1 MHMGFGFYHP
11 PPVAA
16 EGDPVVRVADLFAR
30 AILPERVRF
39 QGMRA
44 DTARFSP
51 ARTLGSD
58 VAAQL
63 RPHLKAGEYSDLL
76 FYAGSK
82 TDPVG
87 QLGIEVRLREDV
99 RYRFGDCLLKADT
112 LESLDAAHQ
121 LVTEVVEVLGSPYA
135 FVVLGESPVVVL
147 SEVGATPVRPW
158 DAPEADSE
166 EDERLFRIQDARP
179 ELGDRIRGAAWG
191 LFLGPAL
198 IEALGGPG
206 RVMAEAPVPAIERKA
221 NGVLYLQVSRQ
232 PQLLGTAEYRHSI
245 RRFEEYLKP
254 VMSNQVFAD

>member
-1 MHMGFGFYHP
+1 MHMGFGFYYP

-16 EGDPVVRVADLFAR
+16 EGDPVVRVAELFAR
-30 AILPERVRF
+30 AMLPARVRF

-44 DTARFSP
+44 GTARYSP

-63 RPHLKAGEYSDLL
+63 RPYLEAGEYSALL
-76 FYAGSK
+76 FYSGSK
-82 TDPVG
+82 TDTVG
-87 QLGIEVRLREDV
+87 QLGLDVRLREDV
-99 RYRFGDCLLKADT
+99 RYRFGDCLLKAET
-112 LESLDAAHQ
+112 PQSLDTGHQ
-121 LVTEVVEVLGSPYA
+121 LATEVVEVLGSPYA
-135 FVVLGESPVVVL
+135 FVVLGESSVAVI

-158 DAPEADSE
+158 DAPDEDSE

-191 LFLGPAL
+191 LFLGEGL

-206 RVMAEAPVPAIERKA
+206 RVMAEAPAPVIDRKA

-232 PQLLGTAEYRHSI
+232 PQMLGTAEYRDST

-254 VMSNQVFAD
+254 IMSKHVFAD